1 MTDLN
6 GKVAWITGA
15 GSGIGEA
22 AAIALAKEGVSV
34 GLTGRRAEM
43 LQGVADKIT
52 KAGGKALVVAGDLM
66 DSSVPEKA
74 AKQVADKFG
83 RLDILVNN
91 AGANVPE
98 RRWNQLNP
106 DRVRTVIDSNLTSTF
121 NCAVAAMNIMRPN
134 KSGLLIHT
142 ASWAGRFVGLLS
154 GAAYTAAKHG
164 AVAMSYQI
172 NMEEFQNGIRS
183 TVLCPGEVAT
193 PILDKRPVPVSQ
205 EDRAKM
211 IQSEDMAS
219 IIVYVAKMPPHV
231 TLSEIVISPAWNR
244 GYASAAGLG
253 PKAPL

>member
-1 MTDLN
+1 
-6 GKVAWITGA
+6 
-15 GSGIGEA
+15 
-22 AAIALAKEGVSV
+22 
-34 GLTGRRAEM
+34 M
-43 LQGVADKIT
+43 LKSVADRII
-52 KAGGKALVVAGDLM
+52 KAGGKALVAPGDLM
-66 DSSVPEKA
+66 DGSVPAKI
-74 AKQVADKFG
+74 AKQVVAEFG

-98 RRWNQLNP
+98 RKWSQLTP
-106 DRVRTVIDSNLTSTF
+106 DGVRTVIDSNLTSTF
-121 NCAVAAMNIMRPN
+121 NCAVAAMNIMRPQ

-193 PILDKRPVPVSQ
+193 PILDKRPIPVTAEERS
-205 EDRAKM
+205 KM

-219 IIVYVAKMPPHV
+219 IILYVAKMPEHV

-244 GYASAAGLG
+244 GYASAAGIG